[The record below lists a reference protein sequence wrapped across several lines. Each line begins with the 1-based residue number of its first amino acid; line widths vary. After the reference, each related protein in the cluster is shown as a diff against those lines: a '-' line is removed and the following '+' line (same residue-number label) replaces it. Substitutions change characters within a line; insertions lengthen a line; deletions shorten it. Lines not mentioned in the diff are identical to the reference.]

1 MSSLI
6 SPEPSP
12 MPRSSASPPLQ
23 QQPSENRW
31 TDSKHGRP
39 IGSASPVQDLSPTHH
54 RVDRCKTTCVAR
66 KSAGLGRP
74 KPQPTD
80 FRLAALR
87 KSGDSSKMTFK
98 PKVPVRSPDKQH
110 RGEPVAD
117 FTAMPEWRAKTP
129 FGYQFFYS
137 QKPPT
142 EEVFGSHCLSM
153 TWCPS
158 KKRSRLDLHM
168 VQGNGSS
175 VDVINNWKF
184 QRQLSDS
191 SKSLIVQ
198 CPIDFPARSPAECMQ
213 TPADIFKSSE
223 VNKVL
228 VVANKD
234 DQACPVVSLKLHD
247 HGRILFACSM
257 NNIMVIDAASY
268 KQKATLVLLDDID
281 SIFDIG
287 RDYVVANSMHGEVG
301 VWKAGSS
308 NYMWRYNDTRRFHNA
323 QKDGTMNMSI
333 TALKIAPND
342 ACVYVGDSSKGLSMI
357 DFRLPFINRLSTPH
371 RGIIHSIETMDSHG
385 ILVGTSDGYI
395 EQMDTRFVGG
405 NKAVNFINRFKV
417 PASSI
422 ANRIRVCPHDPKV
435 FSCSSGSNVH
445 IYQIRPESQKI
456 PLFTHQAHQTTV
468 SGFEWHPEWE
478 YRYTIG
484 SSETGEGNGIGY
496 V

>member
-23 QQPSENRW
+23 QQLSDNRW
-31 TDSKHGRP
+31 TDRKHGRP
-39 IGSASPVQDLSPTHH
+39 IGSASPVRDLSPTHH
-54 RVDRCKTTCVAR
+54 RVDRRKTTCVAR

-80 FRLAALR
+80 FRLAELR
-87 KSGDSSKMTFK
+87 KSGDRSKMTFK

-110 RGEPVAD
+110 RREPVMD

-137 QKPPT
+137 QKPPA

-158 KKRSRLDLHM
+158 KKRGRLDLHM

-213 TPADIFKSSE
+213 TPVDIFKSSE

-234 DQACPVVSLKLHD
+234 DQACPVVSLKLHN

-281 SIFDIG
+281 GIFDVG

-301 VWKAGSS
+301 VWKAGSL

-323 QKDGTMNMSI
+323 QKDGAMNMSI

-371 RGIIHSIETMDSHG
+371 RGIIHSIETMDSRG
-385 ILVGTSDGYI
+385 I
-395 EQMDTRFVGG
+395 M
-405 NKAVNFINRFKV
+405 
-417 PASSI
+417 
-422 ANRIRVCPHDPKV
+422 
-435 FSCSSGSNVH
+435 
-445 IYQIRPESQKI
+445 
-456 PLFTHQAHQTTV
+456 
-468 SGFEWHPEWE
+468 
-478 YRYTIG
+478 
-484 SSETGEGNGIGY
+484 
-496 V
+496 